1 MLDVSIWGAFI
12 GGLIVFFS
20 PCVLPIV
27 PFYISYMAGAGLAGL
42 KEDGVIPSDIR
53 RKALISSLFFS
64 LGIITVFVLL
74 GAAAFSISQAFRSF
88 QNEFR
93 WVAGVV
99 IFLMGF
105 HFLGILRIGF
115 LDRQFQVN
123 AGDTSK
129 MDAVGSYRRKALI
142 SSLFFS
148 LGIITVF
155 VLLGAAAFSISQ
167 VFRSFQT
174 EFRWVA
180 GAVIFLMGFH
190 FLGILRIG
198 FLDRQFQVNAGD
210 TSKMDAFGS
219 YLVGLAFAAG
229 WTPCVGGVLTAVI
242 MTASLESTAFEGIF
256 LLFVFGVGLTLPFV
270 FAALFIKPFLKF
282 AANFRPYLGYVE
294 KLMGLILIFFSIL
307 LVTGSISRIANWM
320 LLVFPELFGV

>member
-93 WVAGVV
+93 WVAGAV

-105 HFLGILRIGF
+105 QFLGILRIGF

-129 MDAVGSYRRKALI
+129 MDAV
-142 SSLFFS
+142 
-148 LGIITVF
+148 
-155 VLLGAAAFSISQ
+155 
-167 VFRSFQT
+167 
-174 EFRWVA
+174 
-180 GAVIFLMGFH
+180 
-190 FLGILRIG
+190 
-198 FLDRQFQVNAGD
+198 
-210 TSKMDAFGS
+210 GS